1 MSMLHTSGGVTAHR
15 LLLGSQLRRLR
26 EARGVSRED
35 AGYSIRASES
45 KISRMEL
52 GRVGFKERDVADLL
66 TLYGVE
72 HGEERTTL
80 LGLIAEANAVSWWH
94 GYEDVVPTWF
104 QTYLGLEEA
113 AACIASYEIQY
124 VPGLLQT
131 EDYARAVVLLGRHN
145 ATPVEVERRVAVRMR
160 RQQILSSRR
169 APALHAVIDEA
180 ALRRPCGGPRVMRGQ
195 LRRLVEAA
203 ARPDV
208 RLQVVPLGTDLPG
221 AEAGAF
227 SVLGFAEPEL
237 PDVVYLEQFTSALY
251 LDRPAEVAE
260 YAAALRRLSA
270 ASLSP
275 ERSLALLH
283 TVLDEI

>member
-1 MSMLHTSGGVTAHR
+1 
-15 LLLGSQLRRLR
+15 
-26 EARGVSRED
+26 
-35 AGYSIRASES
+35 
-45 KISRMEL
+45 
-52 GRVGFKERDVADLL
+52 
-66 TLYGVE
+66 
-72 HGEERTTL
+72 
-80 LGLIAEANAVSWWH
+80 
-94 GYEDVVPTWF
+94 
-104 QTYLGLEEA
+104 
-113 AACIASYEIQY
+113 
-124 VPGLLQT
+124 
-131 EDYARAVVLLGRHN
+131 
-145 ATPVEVERRVAVRMR
+145 MR